1 MFTEGQITN
10 DWWVNVYVFDK
21 IFAWLFFPWN
31 HILRPPRGGGAT
43 LLYNPYR
50 YVPPQRVGFL
60 RRFSLKTGIHFAHF
74 GLESSM
80 VFEGTTVVHEG
91 IYRSNSKW
99 VRKKEK
105 YAN

>member
-1 MFTEGQITN
+1 M
-10 DWWVNVYVFDK
+10 VNVYVFDK
-21 IFAWLFFPWN
+21 IFAWILSPWN

-50 YVPPQRVGFL
+50 YVPPHRVGFL

-74 GLESSM
+74 GLESGM
-80 VFEGTTVVHEG
+80 VFEGTTRVYER
-91 IYRSNSKW
+91 IYPSNSKW

>member
-1 MFTEGQITN
+1 M
-10 DWWVNVYVFDK
+10 VNVYVFDK
-21 IFAWLFFPWN
+21 IFAWLLFPWN
-31 HILRPPRGGGAT
+31 HILRPPGGGAT

-60 RRFSLKTGIHFAHF
+60 RRFGLKTGIHFAHF
-74 GLESSM
+74 CLESDM
-80 VFEGTTVVHEG
+80 VFEGTTVEHEG
-91 IYRSNSKW
+91 IDRSNSKW